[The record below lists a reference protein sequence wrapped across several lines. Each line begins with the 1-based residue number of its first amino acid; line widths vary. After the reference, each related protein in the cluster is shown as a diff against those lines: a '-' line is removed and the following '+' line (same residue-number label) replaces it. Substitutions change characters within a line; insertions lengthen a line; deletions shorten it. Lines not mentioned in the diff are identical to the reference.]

1 MTKERYFTQE
11 QFITQ
16 FNTEIQYAAEVW
28 QQLKDSGFP
37 EYALAV
43 FDFTFVARDR
53 EQLEQ
58 LKQLFTSNYD
68 FVMGEIAPKDEL
80 WKLQGV
86 SNEFPVDA
94 DNLLCWAIDILVKG
108 FELDCRLDGYGTFA
122 GAGNDEFPD
131 MAKGKLEQY
140 FNMALSAWQQQNYSA
155 SAINF
160 NTAIRIFDV
169 NPNSWYS
176 RAIVKDSL
184 YLVMQAR
191 ADYDKAI
198 ELAPEFK
205 EAYINRAVNKY
216 EAGEYEAAMEDFNK
230 VLSLDPDNAMVYYN
244 RGNTKYNSGDK
255 AGACADWKRALE
267 LGAEYA
273 AERLAEYCK

>member
-1 MTKERYFTQE
+1 MTNERYFTQD
-11 QFITQ
+11 QFIAQ
-16 FNTEIQYAAEVW
+16 FNTEIAYAAEVW
-28 QQLKDSGFP
+28 QKLQASGFP

-43 FDFTFVARDR
+43 FDFTFISDKR
-53 EQLEQ
+53 ENLEQ
-58 LKQLFTSNYD
+58 LSKLFSSAYD
-68 FVMGEIAPKDEL
+68 FVMGEIAADGAL
-80 WKLQGV
+80 FRLQGV

-108 FELDCRLDGYGTFA
+108 FEHDCRLDGYGTFA
-122 GAGNDEFPD
+122 GANNDEFPD
-131 MAKGKLEQY
+131 MATGKLEHY
-140 FNMALSAWQQQNYSA
+140 FNLALSAYQQKNYGA
-155 SAINF
+155 AAIHF
-160 NTAIRIFDV
+160 NTAIRIYDV

-198 ELAPEFK
+198 ELAPAFK

-216 EAGEYEAAMEDFNK
+216 ESGEYDAAMEDFSK
-230 VLSLDPDNAMVYYN
+230 VLELDPDNAMVYYN
-244 RGNTKYNSGDK
+244 RGNTKYNSGDRE
-255 AGACADWKRALE
+255 GACADWKKSLE
-267 LGAEYA
+267 LGGEYA

>member
-1 MTKERYFTQE
+1 MTNERYFTQD
-11 QFITQ
+11 QFIAQYTS
-16 FNTEIQYAAEVW
+16 EVLYAAEVW
-28 QQLKDSGFP
+28 EKLKGSGFK

-43 FDFTFVARDR
+43 FDFTFVSDSR
-53 EQLEQ
+53 EKLEQ
-58 LKQLFTSNYD
+58 LSRLFASSYD
-68 FVMGEIAPKDEL
+68 FVMGDIAANDGG

-108 FELDCRLDGYGTFA
+108 FEMDCRLDGYGTFA
-122 GAGNDEFPD
+122 GAANDEFPD
-131 MAKGKLEQY
+131 METGRLEHY
-140 FNMALSAWQQQNYSA
+140 FNLAMSAYQQQNYGA
-155 SAINF
+155 SAIHF

-198 ELAPEFK
+198 ELAPAFK

-216 EAGEYEAAMEDFNK
+216 EAGEYDAATEDFNK
-230 VLSLDPDNAMVYYN
+230 VLELDPDNAMVYYN
-244 RGNTKYNSGDK
+244 RGNTKYNSGDRE
-255 AGACADWKRALE
+255 GACADWKQSLE
-267 LGAEYA
+267 LGGEYA